1 MATVAKVYALVKYS
15 PKREN
20 LLGKIYKNIESKDSE
35 LLKKLKKL
43 STARWTVR
51 AENVLRESLI
61 IMNRCWNLEVYVS
74 KKNFIRRP
82 KPEHLVVRAR

>member
-1 MATVAKVYALVKYS
+1 MATVAKVYVLAKYS

-20 LLGKIYKNIESKDSE
+20 LLGKIYENIESKDSE
-35 LLKKLKKL
+35 LPKKLKKL
-43 STARWTVR
+43 STARWTVH

-61 IMNRCWNLEVYVS
+61 IMNRCWNLEVYVL

-82 KPEHLVVRAR
+82 KPE